1 MSWLS
6 ITIQT
11 DCQHA
16 ESLADALLD
25 AGALSASIEDAD
37 AGTPEETP
45 QFGEPGSVTTP
56 GWERSRVVALLP
68 AVKLWSFQVK
78 WVTVSVSPSGSRSL
92 ASRLPLPE
100 GMSPTGTGFPAVQRL
115 HQMGLIG
122 GHIRLPLTPLSE
134 SCQPRVLEALRQAG
148 IEV

>member
-45 QFGEPGSVTTP
+45 QFGEPGPVTTP
-56 GWERSRVVALLP
+56 GWERSRVIAL
-68 AVKLWSFQVK
+68 VESG
-78 WVTVSVSPSGSRSL
+78 TVL
-92 ASRLPLPE
+92 
-100 GMSPTGTGFPAVQRL
+100 
-115 HQMGLIG
+115 
-122 GHIRLPLTPLSE
+122 
-134 SCQPRVLEALRQAG
+134 
-148 IEV
+148 